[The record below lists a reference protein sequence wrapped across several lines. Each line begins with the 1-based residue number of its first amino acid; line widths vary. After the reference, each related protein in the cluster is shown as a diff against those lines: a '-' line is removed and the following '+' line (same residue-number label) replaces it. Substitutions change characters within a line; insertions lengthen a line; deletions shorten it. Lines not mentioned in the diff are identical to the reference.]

1 MARRPLQLCR
11 PDVAE
16 IIDELHRKE
25 PPGWRKDRLLVIK
38 LASRGELTSGKIA
51 DLAGICV
58 SQVFTLVRS
67 VREQGLESIWEK
79 SGGGRPEGWRKGI
92 PEEVSAEFERKVEA
106 NEFTTLTAAQRWL
119 KEEHG
124 LDLHYNRIWYWAKKL
139 GGVLLVPRPSHSKKD
154 DAASEA
160 FPGQFAGKLQAL
172 NIPPGTRAKV
182 WVMDEARLGLH
193 TIMRKVWSKRGRR
206 PVVAAQRKYEWDY
219 LFGSL
224 EVTCGEAHFCHIGQ
238 VNLECDANYL
248 TDLAAQDPGCVHIL
262 VRDQAGFHLRD
273 GDPRLPSNVRI
284 VDLPPYS
291 PEHNP
296 CEQLWDLVKDELGN
310 RIFSTIEALREA
322 LHPILRRWWEDSRR
336 VLDLVGRPWLSLE
349 ANTSS
354 KT

>member
-16 IIDELHRKE
+16 IIDEVHRKE

-92 PEEVSAEFERKVEA
+92 PEEVSAEFERKLEA

-193 TIMRKVWSKRGRR
+193 TFMRKVWSKRGRR

-224 EVTCGEAHFCHIGQ
+224 GRSIWNATQ
-238 VNLECDANYL
+238 
-248 TDLAAQDPGCVHIL
+248 
-262 VRDQAGFHLRD
+262 
-273 GDPRLPSNVRI
+273 
-284 VDLPPYS
+284 
-291 PEHNP
+291 
-296 CEQLWDLVKDELGN
+296 
-310 RIFSTIEALREA
+310 TISR
-322 LHPILRRWWEDSRR
+322 ILRRRIPAAFIFSCVTRPASISGTAIPDCLPTCASSICRPTAPSTIPANNFGIWSRTSWAIASSR
-336 VLDLVGRPWLSLE
+336 PSKHCARHSTLSCVVGGKTRAAFSI
-349 ANTSS
+349 SS
-354 KT
+354 VDRG